1 MSVISDSEKKYGVV
15 LPQLSVLKNHILAE
29 KKKTRLMDTSP
40 CLPPLS
46 SMSFLVWIPL
56 PCTPKITTLSLSS
69 LSRPH
74 LTERRRRHMK
84 IDPHLK
90 DILPYQSNEIHG
102 QYQDSRATGAEEGYL
117 HTIDRNHKRRELI
130 YTEERGSDDD
140 NDPVMKQEMQRT
152 SEDGRF
158 PSRSSSTLWSILLS
172 ESDLIIF
179 TKGSFTQS
187 PSSLMTLCISTSV
200 TSAVRRHLLSS
211 TSAVWYLIH
220 WMLFWI
226 RELQDWNVSW
236 MNPSRA
242 FHRHS
247 QYLVLASQHP
257 LTFIIFSFSK
267 SVLLRLR
274 DLLYYVLL
282 HRLTISWQ
290 DVFTTPVHDIP
301 TITQLQS
308 DLRLD
313 NPWRTYWI
321 SNKSFPIIRP
331 SLLISFKFISV
342 SFEPSQKSR
351 SSTGG

>member
-1 MSVISDSEKKYGVV
+1 
-15 LPQLSVLKNHILAE
+15 
-29 KKKTRLMDTSP
+29 MDTSP
-40 CLPPLS
+40 CLHSLS
-46 SMSFLVWIPL
+46 SMSFLVWIPP

-74 LTERRRRHMK
+74 LTQRRRRHMK

-117 HTIDRNHKRRELI
+117 HTIDRNDKRRELI

-140 NDPVMKQEMQRT
+140 NDPVKKQEMQRT
-152 SEDGRF
+152 SEDSRF

-179 TKGSFTQS
+179 Q
-187 PSSLMTLCISTSV
+187 
-200 TSAVRRHLLSS
+200 R
-211 TSAVWYLIH
+211 
-220 WMLFWI
+220 
-226 RELQDWNVSW
+226 D
-236 MNPSRA
+236 PSRKVLQLWWHCVFLRLWLLQSVDICCLPLPQCDIWFTECCFEFVNYKTETCHEWIPHA
-242 FHRHS
+242 RFHRHS
-247 QYLVLASQHP
+247 RCLVLTSQHP
-257 LTFIIFSFSK
+257 TTFITFSFSK

-351 SSTGG
+351 SSTGR